1 MLKLLLFYSLSFA
14 EAGNV
19 LGQRYEKGPK
29 VRKIRDVLDES
40 TTILNVIIKSVEV
53 YNSCLLTNSLIV
65 LELVHS
71 RLPAQA
77 LLPTSSTELRRLLVH
92 Q

>member
-1 MLKLLLFYSLSFA
+1 MLLFYSLSFA

-40 TTILNVIIKSVEV
+40 TTILNVITKSIAAL
-53 YNSCLLTNSLIV
+53 NTSFLNNNLIV
-65 LELVHS
+65 LELFYS
-71 RLPAQA
+71 RLP
-77 LLPTSSTELRRLLVH
+77 T
-92 Q
+92 